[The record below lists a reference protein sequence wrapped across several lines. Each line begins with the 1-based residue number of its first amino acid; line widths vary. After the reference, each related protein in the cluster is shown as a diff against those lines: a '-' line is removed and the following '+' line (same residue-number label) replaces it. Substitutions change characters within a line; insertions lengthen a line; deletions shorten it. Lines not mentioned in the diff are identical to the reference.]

1 MNENKDKMKSSQI
14 DVDGLMHAL
23 GHTKYFHTTQFILI
37 SGSIIIASTNSFLYM
52 FYALTPEYQCNNL
65 TEFQFNQYNISINE
79 TSVIYDKCSIDII
92 NTDEGLATK
101 NRTLDCVNGYYY
113 TTPVDKSIVSQ
124 WDLVCNSVGLAE
136 STQTVYTLGQVI
148 SGLLAPCLIEKFG
161 RKPTRVSSHALLLVF
176 NLIAAFSPSYW
187 LFTIMRFLIGGAREA
202 YTLSTAVLLSELY
215 PKEKRIIM
223 FCLYMNIWAIYNC
236 VLGYIAY
243 ILKDYSWNVSFL
255 FNAVLSGYFI
265 LDFFFLKESL
275 RWLFANSKVKAA
287 EKIVKKAAKQNRVD
301 FDKVWRITLT
311 DSSRPATDGHVNET
325 SLECRNSKPHTEI
338 DGKIVA
344 DQSQIQTGKG
354 TSHFVKLLAIFKSS
368 YLRKITIIISIE
380 IIVNVASLNSVLQM
394 LEVLTGSIYLNYS
407 VATAVEIGT
416 VALYAVMAKR
426 FGHKIA
432 LQFWKTFAA
441 VCIMSTSLTKIFA
454 EKDNTTEYIILVL
467 YILAFAG
474 LVACASGDTIYISEL
489 YPTQIRSVGSGF
501 ATTSMRI
508 VCLATP
514 FLKLLVFISRLWLPL
529 GLLGLS
535 LEPDV

>member
-380 IIVNVASLNSVLQM
+380 M
-394 LEVLTGSIYLNYS
+394 
-407 VATAVEIGT
+407 
-416 VALYAVMAKR
+416 

-514 FLKLLVFISRLWLPL
+514 FLKLLAVVAPWAPGIIIGTGCIISSILLQVFLPETGNRVL
-529 GLLGLS
+529 PQTI
-535 LEPDV
+535 EDVNMMEKKNKKNKIEIQTIT